1 MVSTTTA
8 IVGGVVKISGTGAV
22 VVVVV
27 VVVVAARADVAT
39 AGMAAGRDRIA
50 STSSTATAAA
60 EIVWSRVRVVIVD
73 GRRGG
78 QRRWGRPEGTR
89 TVATGLSVVVILLVQ
104 RRRVHWVTDRCQI
117 RQ

>member
-27 VVVVAARADVAT
+27 VVVAARTDVAT
-39 AGMAAGRDRIA
+39 AGMAAGGDRIA
-50 STSSTATAAA
+50 SAFSTATAAA
-60 EIVWSRVRVVIVD
+60 EIVRSRVRVVIVD

-89 TVATGLSVVVILLVQ
+89 TVATGLPVVVVLLVQ
-104 RRRVHWVTDRCQI
+104 R
-117 RQ
+117 